1 MKHTMFYHLF
11 TILVIISLILTAA
24 MSGFFYFTLRNS
36 LIEQRLNQL
45 HREAVELS
53 YMAEKMYNPR
63 YQLLRPILE
72 PDTEEMV
79 MWKLSSIYHE
89 YNAYSL
95 LLSSDRQSIL
105 YQTPAMNDADVVA
118 YMDTE
123 RINQYLIRV
132 LQGETVT
139 EQTRT
144 ANGPLFTVA
153 VPWMINDLVKGGVFI
168 QTTAQTIRS
177 LYTRLIWQVGSL
189 MLLVLTFSLIAAYFL
204 AKHLTKPLTGIA
216 EAAEELKKGNFD
228 VSAEV
233 SGSIEVCELAET
245 FNSMAEQLR
254 STEKT
259 RRDFVANVS
268 HELRS
273 PVTNI
278 QGYAQGMID
287 GTIPENEHPGCLRII
302 ADETNRM
309 AKLVGN
315 LLNLSRMDAKDTAL
329 SYSDFDINEMIR
341 RIIISRLDQMENRHL
356 EPETRFEEEKC
367 SVHADADQIYQVIL
381 NLLDNAVK
389 YTPDGGNICISTFSS
404 GEICCVRVKDNGNGI
419 LPQDRPYIFDRFY
432 KADKAHT
439 VGKGTGLGLAI
450 CKKIMTKHGQDI
462 RLLDTEEGA
471 EFEFTVEK
479 SKGSNGGSYADQS
492 LRENQ
497 LGT

>member
-1 MKHTMFYHLF
+1 
-11 TILVIISLILTAA
+11 
-24 MSGFFYFTLRNS
+24 
-36 LIEQRLNQL
+36 
-45 HREAVELS
+45 
-53 YMAEKMYNPR
+53 
-63 YQLLRPILE
+63 
-72 PDTEEMV
+72 
-79 MWKLSSIYHE
+79 
-89 YNAYSL
+89 
-95 LLSSDRQSIL
+95 
-105 YQTPAMNDADVVA
+105 
-118 YMDTE
+118 
-123 RINQYLIRV
+123 
-132 LQGETVT
+132 
-139 EQTRT
+139 
-144 ANGPLFTVA
+144 
-153 VPWMINDLVKGGVFI
+153 
-168 QTTAQTIRS
+168 
-177 LYTRLIWQVGSL
+177 
-189 MLLVLTFSLIAAYFL
+189 
-204 AKHLTKPLTGIA
+204 
-216 EAAEELKKGNFD
+216 
-228 VSAEV
+228 
-233 SGSIEVCELAET
+233 
-245 FNSMAEQLR
+245 
-254 STEKT
+254 
-259 RRDFVANVS
+259 
-268 HELRS
+268 
-273 PVTNI
+273 
-278 QGYAQGMID
+278 MID
-287 GTIPENEHPGCLRII
+287 GTIPENEHTGCLRII